1 MDRIDAVAIPETTE
15 PDVHAVETSD
25 QVRLL
30 AQIANGLI
38 AAHARIDVLEERL
51 IDSTKGA
58 VKSGVEGFAGE
69 SRDGIAQLQAKIG
82 SWVVELGKTID
93 TRCSQTSNSATNA
106 INSSTAAI
114 KQSLTDVEQKLNKAT
129 EQGQAKTE
137 RQVSLFVDSVAKS
150 FERLEERLNKAEQ
163 DQIQASKR
171 ERTVTLRWRLV
182 FLLIGLALLAPQA
195 LQLYRFLMRGRG

>member
-1 MDRIDAVAIPETTE
+1 MDRIDAVTISESTE
-15 PDVHAVETSD
+15 PDVPAVETSE

-30 AQIANGLI
+30 AQIANGLM

-58 VKSGVEGFAGE
+58 VKSGVEGFAHE
-69 SRDGIAQLQAKIG
+69 SRDGLAQLQAKIG
-82 SWVVELGKTID
+82 SWVVELGTTVD
-93 TRCSQTSNSATNA
+93 TRCTQTSSLATNA
-106 INSSTAAI
+106 ISSSTAAI
-114 KQSLTDVEQKLNKAT
+114 KQNLTEVEQKLNRAT
-129 EQGQAKTE
+129 EQGQSKTE

-163 DQIQASKR
+163 DQIEASNR

-182 FLLIGLALLAPQA
+182 FLLIGLVLLAPQA
-195 LQLYRFLMRGRG
+195 FQLYRFLMRGRG